1 MAWAA
6 SMTPRGTSRR
16 HWSTRR
22 AKYGMAAND
31 SGTAAASGPIEVP
44 AMSA

>member
-1 MAWAA
+1 VGGLDDAA
-6 SMTPRGTSRR
+6 RHSRR

-44 AMSA
+44 TMSA